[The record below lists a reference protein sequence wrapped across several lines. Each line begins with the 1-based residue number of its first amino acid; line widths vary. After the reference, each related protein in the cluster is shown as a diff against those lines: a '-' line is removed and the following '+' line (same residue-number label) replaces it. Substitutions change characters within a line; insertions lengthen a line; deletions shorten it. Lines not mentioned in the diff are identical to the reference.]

1 MVHLLL
7 TKFEARM
14 RLVSALLLAMALVGC
29 SDWYYELADTDYSK
43 NKEHNLHGRYPVN
56 DRILEGNVVLFPF
69 NKDSVFTPEK
79 VVLIQLDSSLAEVE
93 EFQGDILKGDSVDYR
108 IPSRTYKYPYVK
120 IQVKGK
126 WKYLGLKAVPLTLET
141 ICDISNVWS
150 PNVNLMTHLEVP
162 LVESLVAD
170 EYPFDAAKQVAM
182 QRFTENFGFEFL
194 KQPAESSRRE
204 FSEMAPWYK
213 FFLFEGSD
221 SAFVERIED
230 FRLDMADGV
239 YDNSD
244 LVEFADFIIEDW
256 FRMDTLL
263 KRPDSIK
270 LSWNFVEALVEHAY
284 GLEACG
290 ASSVGVVH
298 VDAEGSKY
306 KGDSLVCDKR
316 RNDEYVLRTLT
327 PLDRQFGP
335 CTAIDSST
343 NDIVSDG
350 DTAFYY
356 CLHKPFEYGSW
367 SETPMYLVVE
377 KYVGPC
383 NEDLRLVENTS
394 ESKKTQ
400 EVRVKFGGGIYVCG
414 FHANQWFYEDNDTL
428 SYFFGKCNV
437 DSLWKLKKLQ
447 DSSEFVCLFDSWTP
461 ANDSLRYL
469 AQQRPCERGRDS
481 LRSFSYGSTYYVCAE
496 KLWDKKYV
504 YTFKDTT
511 RTFADSLAHEYYLA
525 TECANIS
532 DTVKYMVDTLAGKY
546 YHCQYGTAGLKFY
559 ESDFSH
565 ARDYL
570 NKQYIKTLPQCSAKS
585 DTLELITFPYF
596 EKTQGKD
603 MDKYYHCANVGGKYQ
618 YEALDYDH
626 AVTLAGLAEV
636 KVRYTCDAKT
646 DTLSVVRDSVYRNYF
661 HCEKQNGQYTFARI
675 TESEANSYISYADA
689 KNFEPCV
696 ASDTIQYRRDVYN
709 YYYYYYCADKGGKL
723 EYERIHID
731 SLAQM
736 IATQYN
742 KSDACDASVERWR
755 TNEFKL
761 NPYEN
766 LYKVYHMVCDYDD
779 QNRFVWML
787 ASEERYELFE
797 KMSAATLN
805 LPACSTEELAARG
818 PAVEVKNGVITDPRD
833 GRKYRVVTVG
843 KQTWM
848 AENLDYHDT
857 LATPNLIDETAC
869 ADSSA
874 CATGTRRYSWYGAVN
889 VTHTSALDELRPQ
902 LCAPI
907 QGVCPV
913 GWHIPSMMEWQELF
927 DYTEKNNG
935 GKDYGIGV
943 RNESDK
949 YYAVSEAHSADNKIN
964 SFYGVEIPY
973 GSGSYRY
980 PYLFYSRSYSVRCV
994 KD

>member
-1 MVHLLL
+1 MVYLLL
-7 TKFEARM
+7 
-14 RLVSALLLAMALVGC
+14 VLAVALVGC

-43 NKEHNLHGRYPVN
+43 NKEHNLRGVYSIQ
-56 DRILEGNVVLFPF
+56 DRTIEGNVVFFPF
-69 NKDSVFTPEK
+69 DKDSVFAAEK

-93 EFQGDILKGDSVDYR
+93 KIQGDILKGDSVDYR

-120 IQVKGK
+120 IQVKGR
-126 WKYLGLKAVPLTLET
+126 WKYLGSKAVPLTFET
-141 ICDISNVWS
+141 ICDISNVWN

-170 EYPFDAAKQVAM
+170 EYPFDAAKQLAM

-194 KQPAESSRRE
+194 KQPAETSRRE
-204 FSEMAPWYK
+204 FSEMVPWYK

-244 LVEFADFIIEDW
+244 LVEFADYIIDDW

-263 KRPDSIK
+263 KRPDSVK
-270 LSWNFVEALVEHAY
+270 MNWTFVESLVEHAY
-284 GLEACG
+284 GLDACG
-290 ASSVGVVH
+290 ASSIGAVH
-298 VDAEGSKY
+298 VNIKGSKY

-316 RNDEYVLRTLT
+316 QNGEYVLRALT

-367 SETPMYLVVE
+367 SKAPMYLVVE
-377 KYVGPC
+377 KYIGPC
-383 NEDLRLVENTS
+383 NEDLRLVEKTS
-394 ESKKTQ
+394 DRKTTQ
-400 EVRVKFGGGIYVCG
+400 AVRVKFGGGIYVCG
-414 FHANQWFYEDNDTL
+414 FHATQWAYEGNDTL
-428 SYFFGKCNV
+428 SYFFGECNV
-437 DSLWKLKKLQ
+437 DSLWKMKKLQ

-511 RTFADSLAHEYYLA
+511 RAFADSLAHEYYLA

-532 DTVKYMVDTLAGKY
+532 DTVKYIVDTLAGKY
-546 YHCQYGTAGLKFY
+546 YHCQNGTAGFKFY
-559 ESDFSH
+559 ESDYSH

-570 NKQYIKTLPQCSAKS
+570 NKQYIKTLPKCSANS
-585 DTLELITFPYF
+585 DTLELITYPYF
-596 EKTQGKD
+596 EKTQGSD
-603 MDKYYHCANVGGKYQ
+603 MGKYYHCANVGGKYQ
-618 YEALDYDH
+618 YEALDYNH

-636 KVRYTCDAKT
+636 KARFTCDAKT
-646 DTLSVVRDSVYRNYF
+646 DTLSVVRDSAFRNYF
-661 HCEKQNGQYTFARI
+661 HCEKQNGKYAFVRI
-675 TESEANSYISYADA
+675 TEAEAKSYLSYADA
-689 KNFEPCV
+689 RTFEPC
-696 ASDTIQYRRDVYN
+696 APSDTIQYRRDTYN
-709 YYYYYYCADKGGKL
+709 SFYYYYCTDKGGKL

-731 SLAQM
+731 SLAQLL
-736 IATQYN
+736 ANQYN
-742 KSDACDASVERWR
+742 KRESCDASVDRWR
-755 TNEFKL
+755 TKFFSL
-761 NPYEN
+761 YPYEN
-766 LYKVYHMVCDYDD
+766 RYKVYYIACDYND
-779 QNRFVWML
+779 QNDFVWNL
-787 ASEERYELFE
+787 VSEMRYELSNMMAE
-797 KMSAATLN
+797 SSALH
-805 LPACSTEELAARG
+805 LSACSSEEIAARG
-818 PAVEVKNGVITDPRD
+818 PAAEVKNGIVTDLRD
-833 GRKYRVVTVG
+833 GHRYRVVTVG

-848 AENLDYHDT
+848 AENLDYYDT
-857 LATPNLIDETAC
+857 LAMPNLVNETVC
-869 ADSSA
+869 ADSSV
-874 CATGTRRYSWYGAVN
+874 CAAGTRRYSWYGAVN
-889 VTHTSALDELRPQ
+889 VTHTSALDELKPQ
-902 LCAPI
+902 LCTPI

-927 DYTEKNNG
+927 DYAEKNKMG
-935 GKDYGIGV
+935 DDYGIGV
-943 RNESDK
+943 RNKDDA
-949 YYAVSEAHSADNKIN
+949 YYAVSEAHTVNDKKIN
-964 SFYGVEIPY
+964 IFYSVNIPY
-973 GSGSYRY
+973 DSSSYSY
-980 PYLFYSRSYSVRCV
+980 SNAFYSRSYSVRCV